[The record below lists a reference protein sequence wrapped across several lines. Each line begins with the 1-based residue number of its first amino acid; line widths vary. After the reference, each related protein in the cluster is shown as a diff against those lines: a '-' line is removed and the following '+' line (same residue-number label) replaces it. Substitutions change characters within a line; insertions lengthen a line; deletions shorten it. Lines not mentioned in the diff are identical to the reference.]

1 MSKHSLISTVAGLGL
16 MAASMGVNAQMAHT
30 FDYSSMYYGVTA
42 NGAKY
47 TAFVPTITR
56 GATGSAG
63 VLMLELFQ
71 PAASTAAST
80 WAYAVGQAAVGPAAG
95 GAGSASNV
103 SGSLA
108 YTLDNGVATTFNF
121 YPGNNVENSL
131 AFIQPQTIASQACGV
146 SFNAVIG
153 ADDQL
158 RFSSVKVQP
167 ENGWSSMTGD
177 ATIQTLAASNATATV
192 ALAST
197 AWNNASVTLPTY
209 GYTGAYAASLS
220 GVGSADTVAL
230 GVGGNAAALARNKCV
245 AAYTNRATGGGV
257 TPIIGSG
264 IGSVR
269 LW

>member
-42 NGAKY
+42 SGAKY

-80 WAYAVGQAAVGPAAG
+80 WAYAVGQAAVDSVAG
-95 GAGSASNV
+95 GQGANSA

-108 YTLDNGVATTFNF
+108 YTLDNGVAATFNY
-121 YPGNNVENSL
+121 YPGNNVSNSL
-131 AFIQPQTIASQACGV
+131 AFVQPQTISSQACGV

-177 ATIQTLAASNATATV
+177 ATIQTLAASNVTATV
-192 ALAST
+192 ALASA

-220 GVGSADTVAL
+220 GAGSADTVAL